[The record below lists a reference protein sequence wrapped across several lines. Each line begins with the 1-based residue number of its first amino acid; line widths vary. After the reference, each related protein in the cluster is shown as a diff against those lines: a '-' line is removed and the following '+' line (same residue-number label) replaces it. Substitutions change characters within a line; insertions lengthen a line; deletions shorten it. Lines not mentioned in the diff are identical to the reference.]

1 MRHNKMKKKAEFKQ
15 NQTESTISQIEGSLF
30 DMVTQN
36 HPYSEIIK
44 DHSELGVEDYLIV
57 S

>member
-1 MRHNKMKKKAEFKQ
+1 MKKKAEFKQ